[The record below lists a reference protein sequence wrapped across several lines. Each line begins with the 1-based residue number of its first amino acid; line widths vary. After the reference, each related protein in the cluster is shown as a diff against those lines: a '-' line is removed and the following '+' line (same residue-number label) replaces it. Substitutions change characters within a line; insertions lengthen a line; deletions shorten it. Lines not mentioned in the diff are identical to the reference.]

1 VERLYIIAGEASGDL
16 HGAALVRALRERRPE
31 LQVRGWGGDQMAAA
45 GCTVVKHYRD
55 LAFMGFVEVLR
66 NLRTIRG
73 NFAFA
78 RQDIAAFR
86 PDTLIFIDYPG
97 FNLRLLPWVKRQG
110 IRTVWYIAP
119 QVWAWHQSRVRLLK
133 QYVDELLV
141 ILPFEKAFFEEQG
154 MHCHFVGHPLAHRI
168 AAYRPDPEFA
178 LRHGLDRQRP
188 LIALLPGS
196 RSQEIRGMLP
206 VMMEVARARPDLQWA
221 LAAAPSQPD
230 DLYLALIPPEI
241 PLVIVRNAT
250 YDLLAHARAA
260 MVTSGTATLETA
272 LFGVPQVV
280 VYKGNPLSFQIARRM
295 IRVRYISLVNLLLD
309 RPLVRE
315 LIQGELR
322 VPKLRE
328 ALEELLDPDC
338 AARIREGYDA
348 LRQSLAG
355 SDASARAAEI
365 ILREPTISEE
375 DQR

>member
-16 HGAALVRALRERRPE
+16 HGAALVRALRARRPD
-31 LQVRGWGGDQMAAA
+31 LQIRGWGGDQMAAA

-78 RQDIAAFR
+78 RRDIAAFR
-86 PDTLIFIDYPG
+86 PDAVIFIDYPG

-119 QVWAWHQSRVRLLK
+119 QVWAWHQSRVR
-133 QYVDELLV
+133 QIRQFVDELLV
-141 ILPFEKAFFEEQG
+141 ILPFEKEFFESHG
-154 MHCHFVGHPLAHRI
+154 VPCHFTGHPLAHRI
-168 AAYRPDPEFA
+168 ATYRPDPGFSA
-178 LRHGLDRQRP
+178 RYGLDADRP

-206 VMMEVARARPDLQWA
+206 VMLEVARTRPDLQWA

-230 DLYLALIPPEI
+230 ELYQALIPRDN

-280 VYKGNPLSFQIARRM
+280 VYKGNPLSYQIARRL

-315 LIQGELR
+315 LIQGELT
-322 VPKLRE
+322 VPHLHQ
-328 ALEELLDPDC
+328 ALAELLDPDG

-355 SDASARAAEI
+355 SDASAKAAEI
-365 ILREPTISEE
+365 ILRDPGT
-375 DQR
+375 